1 MHDLAW
7 NDGRLGHSGRYAED
21 FPNAETPNKVI
32 ATKDDLARANLFQGT
47 RPKVI
52 DLSRSLAG
60 SSTDSGGKVGFHA
73 GSGRVGMLS
82 TEPRVSGRAL
92 SWSRR

>member
-1 MHDLAW
+1 
-7 NDGRLGHSGRYAED
+7 LGHSGRYAED

-52 DLSRSLAG
+52 DLSRRIWTRRDAIDGAKS
-60 SSTDSGGKVGFHA
+60 
-73 GSGRVGMLS
+73 
-82 TEPRVSGRAL
+82 ERACTFVE
-92 SWSRR
+92 